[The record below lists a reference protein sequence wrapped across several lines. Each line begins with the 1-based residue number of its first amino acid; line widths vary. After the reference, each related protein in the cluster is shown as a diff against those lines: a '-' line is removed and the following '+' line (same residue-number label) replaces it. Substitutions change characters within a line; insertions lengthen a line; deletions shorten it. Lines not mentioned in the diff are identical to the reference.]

1 LTITSTIDSLC
12 WRAHWQ
18 SLKYRLGDYCFWH
31 FRFKDKVVDAR
42 VTCYF
47 SDEKL
52 LHGLI
57 ATVGEAKTSYVIES
71 FPAPKPLPK
80 LAINGKHLR
89 YVPVQY
95 LRYYIEFRG
104 SFEQYLKNFSPKSRY
119 NLARSARMLAELDG
133 GRLDCREYRLPKQ
146 MADFHQ
152 LADGLSKRTYQER
165 VLREGFVNRV
175 GSYEDLQELAKFD
188 AVRGYVLFNAGQAIA
203 YVFCRCYSDTLLYD
217 VMGYDTRFHRYSP
230 SSVLLYVII
239 QKIFAEGTFKYL
251 DFGEGGSW
259 YKEFW
264 STGVVRCARGY
275 YFPIIIRIISA
286 VLMHMTSNAISDLL
300 GMVLARLG
308 LRRKVRQLLRQ
319 RVLSAAHE

>member
-1 LTITSTIDSLC
+1 MHS
-12 WRAHWQ
+12 Q
-18 SLKYRLGDYCFWH
+18 SLKYRLGDYCLWQ
-31 FRFKDKVVDAR
+31 FRFKAKVVDAP
-42 VTCYF
+42 VTSYF
-47 SDEKL
+47 RDEKL
-52 LHGLI
+52 LQGLI
-57 ATVGEAKTSYVIES
+57 STVGEAKTPYVIES

-89 YVPVQY
+89 YIPVQY
-95 LRYYIEFRG
+95 LGYYIEFRG
-104 SFEQYLKNFSPKSRY
+104 SFGQYLKKFSPKSRY

-146 MADFHQ
+146 MADFYQ
-152 LADGLSKRTYQER
+152 LADCLSKRTYQER
-165 VLREGFVNRV
+165 VLREGFINRA

-217 VMGYDTRFHRYSP
+217 VIGYDTRFHKYSP
-230 SSVLLYVII
+230 GSVLLYVII

-251 DFGEGGSW
+251 DFGEDGSW

-275 YFPIIIRIISA
+275 YFPMVIPIISA
-286 VLMHMTSNAISDLL
+286 VLMHVASNAVSDLL
-300 GMVLARLG
+300 GTVLATFG
-308 LRRKVRQLLRQ
+308 LRHTVRRILRQ
-319 RVLSAAHE
+319 RVFSGAKG